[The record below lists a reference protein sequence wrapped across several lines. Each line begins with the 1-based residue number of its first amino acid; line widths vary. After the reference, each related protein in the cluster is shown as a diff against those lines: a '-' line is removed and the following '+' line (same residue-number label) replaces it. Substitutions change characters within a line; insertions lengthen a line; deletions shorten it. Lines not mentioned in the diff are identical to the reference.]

1 MTDAIRPAAVS
12 DVPRLIE
19 VARRAFLSAFGVTAP
34 FPLIQQWARNDR
46 EASSYL
52 RDWAH
57 MFVQERGGVIAGLVQ
72 PTVDEIDGLWV
83 HPEFQRQGI
92 GSQLLQFGE
101 QTIRDRGFGRS
112 WLTCSSFN
120 TGALEF
126 YRRRG
131 YRVFR
136 SSHKLHECGVDEE
149 SFGMERML
157 NGGA

>member
-1 MTDAIRPAAVS
+1 MTDTIRTATIS

-19 VARRAFLSAFGVTAP
+19 VARRSFLNAFGFTAP

-46 EASSYL
+46 EAISYP
-52 RDWAH
+52 RDWVH
-57 MFVQERGGVIAGLVQ
+57 MLVLECDGVIAGLVQ

-83 HPEFQRQGI
+83 HPDYFGRGI
-92 GSQLLQFGE
+92 GSMLLHQGE
-101 QTIRDRGFGRS
+101 DVIRGRGFDRS

-120 TGALEF
+120 VRALEF

-136 SSHKLHECGVDEE
+136 SSRKLHECGVDEE

-157 NGGA
+157 VGRT